1 MTTSSL
7 SVSNASLPFAR
18 RLLTSILLAMTLV
31 LSGCASQMASDN
43 AGDLTRSDGDW
54 QQQATSLEALTHW
67 QLAGKVG
74 IRTPDEG
81 HSANLDW
88 QQDGDDY
95 RMLITGPLG
104 AGRTT
109 VTRDADGVRLNSS
122 DGDFEAPDAE
132 SLMLQQLGWSLPLGA
147 LNDWVRGLPSKGAHQ
162 LEEDA
167 QGFPATLYQ
176 DGWKVSY
183 QDWTRAEGMWLPRKL
198 KLYYGD
204 LTATLIINQW
214 QAL

>member
-1 MTTSSL
+1 MITSPLPLPLL
-7 SVSNASLPFAR
+7 SQAR
-18 RLLTSILLAMTLV
+18 RLLGPALLAMTLV

-54 QQQATSLEALTHW
+54 QQQDAQLAALTHW

-74 IRTPDEG
+74 IRTPEEG

-95 RMLITGPLG
+95 HMLITGPLG

-109 VTRDADGVRLNSS
+109 LVRDADGVRLSS
-122 DGDFEAPDAE
+122 SEGDFEAPDAE
-132 SLMLQQLGWSLPLGA
+132 SLMLAQLGWSLPLGA
-147 LNDWVRGLPSKGAHQ
+147 LDNWVRGVPAAGEHDIETDEL
-162 LEEDA
+162 
-167 QGFPATLYQ
+167 GFPTTLYQ
-176 DGWKVSY
+176 NGWEVDY
-183 QDWTRAEGMWLPRKL
+183 QDWTRAEGLWLPRKM

-204 LTATLIINQW
+204 LTATLIVNQW